1 MWSLFLF
8 IFLIFHTDLVFTAVV
23 PGKKTSYDQ
32 YEVKSLPGWHKPLPS
47 RQYSGFVDA
56 NQNSSLQMHFW
67 FIESEGDPVN
77 DPLIIWFNGGPGASS
92 LYGLL
97 VELGPFR
104 LNDLSLRGPE
114 YSKTKVPQLIYNP
127 SSWAQ
132 SANILAFSMPVP
144 VGFSFCNPPGPSAQ
158 GNDCGA
164 SDDNTSSEQTYYA
177 LKSWLKIFSNFQK
190 NEMFITGESYGK

>member
-1 MWSLFLF
+1 MRLFSFFTLLF
-8 IFLIFHTDLVFTAVV
+8 FHIDIVLVAVAFSGTA
-23 PGKKTSYDQ
+23 YDQ

-56 NQNSSLQMHFW
+56 NQNASLQMHFW
-67 FIESEGDPVN
+67 FIESEGDPQN
-77 DPLIIWFNGGPGASS
+77 DPLVLWFNGGPGASS

-104 LNDLSLRGPE
+104 LNDLSLKGPE
-114 YSKTKVPQLIYNP
+114 YQKTKVPQLIYNP
-127 SSWAQ
+127 SSCTQ

-144 VGFSFCNPPGPSAQ
+144 VGFSYCSPPGPSAQ

-164 SDDNTSSEQTYYA
+164 SDDNSSAEQAYYA
-177 LKSWLKIFSNFQK
+177 LKSWLKIFSEFQK
-190 NEMFITGESYGK
+190 NEMFITGESYGE

>member
-23 PGKKTSYDQ
+23 PGKKRSCDQ

>member
-1 MWSLFLF
+1 MRLFS
-8 IFLIFHTDLVFTAVV
+8 FLILLFFHIDIVPVAVAFGDTA
-23 PGKKTSYDQ
+23 YDQ

-56 NQNSSLQMHFW
+56 NQNASLQMHFW
-67 FIESEGDPVN
+67 FIESEGDPEN
-77 DPLIIWFNGGPGASS
+77 DPLVLWFNGGPGASS

-104 LNDLSLRGPE
+104 LNDLSLKGPE
-114 YSKTKVPQLIYNP
+114 YQKTKVPQLIYNP
-127 SSWAQ
+127 SSWTQ

-144 VGFSFCNPPGPSAQ
+144 VGFSYCSPPGPSAQ

-164 SDDNTSSEQTYYA
+164 SDDNSSAEQAYYA
-177 LKSWLKIFSNFQK
+177 LKSWLKIFSEFQK